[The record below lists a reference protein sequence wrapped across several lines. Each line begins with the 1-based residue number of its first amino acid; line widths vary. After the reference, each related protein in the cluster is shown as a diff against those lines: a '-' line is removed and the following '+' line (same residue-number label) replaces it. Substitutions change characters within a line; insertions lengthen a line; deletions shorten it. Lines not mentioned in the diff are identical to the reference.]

1 MIQKGNLI
9 AKRKN
14 QKLRINTHPKNT
26 KLRKKIILNL
36 SKICKIKLKKLIQ
49 WVRKHLSLWT
59 QQQIS
64 KRQTNNKIRDQVQLT
79 YLKRITNN
87 ILLKKRMNTRNIS
100 KTNTNLKMIKLNMN
114 LKEMSLRSV
123 MLSNPTTPKMIAYK
137 N

>member
-26 KLRKKIILNL
+26 KLRKKSILNL
-36 SKICKIKLKKLIQ
+36 SKICKIKLKKLMQ

-114 LKEMSLRSV
+114 IKEMSLRSV
-123 MLSNPTTPKMIAYK
+123 MLSNLTTPKMIAYK

>member
-26 KLRKKIILNL
+26 KLRKKSILNL
-36 SKICKIKLKKLIQ
+36 SKICKIKLKKLMQ

-123 MLSNPTTPKMIAYK
+123 MLSNLTTPKMIAYK

>member
-26 KLRKKIILNL
+26 KLRKKSILNL
-36 SKICKIKLKKLIQ
+36 SKICKIKLKKLMQ

-100 KTNTNLKMIKLNMN
+100 KINTNLKMIKLNMN
-114 LKEMSLRSV
+114 IKEMSLRSV
-123 MLSNPTTPKMIAYK
+123 MLSNLTTPKMIAYK